1 MHSPAPISSHFVL
14 VRLALGLLTPLA
26 FAQPVAAATCPNTGL
41 RVSKVAFE
49 TAKGRFTYRVEVAAT
64 SDEQACGMMFR
75 EKMPRD
81 SGMSFPMVPPRAT
94 GFWMENTPLP
104 LDIIFV
110 SPAGRVLNVR
120 RGQPYSRDV
129 LNSAGATAEVIEL
142 AAGEADRI
150 GLKPGD
156 RVRR

>member
-1 MHSPAPISSHFVL
+1 MNSARSAAFL
-14 VRLALGLLTPLA
+14 FNLALLVPLA
-26 FAQPVAAATCPNTGL
+26 PVSAATCPNSGL
-41 RVSKVAFE
+41 RKANVAFE
-49 TAKGRFTYRVEVAAT
+49 TAKGRFTYKIEIAAT
-64 SDEQACGMMFR
+64 AEEQACGMMFR
-75 EKMPRD
+75 DRMAPGT
-81 SGMSFPMVPPRAT
+81 GMAFPMQPPRVT

-104 LDIIFV
+104 LDIIYV

-120 RGQPYSRDV
+120 RGQPYSREV
-129 LNSAGATAEVIEL
+129 LNSAGVTADVIEL